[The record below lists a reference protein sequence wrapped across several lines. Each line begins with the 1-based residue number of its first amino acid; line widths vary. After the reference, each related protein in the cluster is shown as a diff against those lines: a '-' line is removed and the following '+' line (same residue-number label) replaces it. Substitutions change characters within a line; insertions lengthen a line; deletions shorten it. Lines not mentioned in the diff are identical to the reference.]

1 MTIDGA
7 GTSTFDGA
15 NTPAITFYNLTSTTA
30 GKTLTFTA
38 AKTFRINGKLTIA
51 GVSGNQITINST
63 DPTTPTQWKI
73 DHQGTED
80 VTYASIRDSGCET
93 GTTNISLNNTSTD
106 VSGNDYTCWLFP
118 SLSFTLSNT
127 SVSMNLTGPTWTNT
141 ASTTATISSRSEFGY
156 KLTAYITDLLKHVV
170 NPAVNIPNWTGTNA
184 APTVF
189 DETCVTNSAKCGW
202 GYNTNDAD
210 LTQFTDSTYYAGF
223 VTSASAPGEIVAQ
236 SASDVTND
244 ATIITY
250 RTSVGVSQQSGE
262 YQTTIIYIV
271 TPQF

>member
-1 MTIDGA
+1 
-7 GTSTFDGA
+7 
-15 NTPAITFYNLTSTTA
+15 
-30 GKTLTFTA
+30 
-38 AKTFRINGKLTIA
+38 
-51 GVSGNQITINST
+51 
-63 DPTTPTQWKI
+63 
-73 DHQGTED
+73 
-80 VTYASIRDSGCET
+80 
-93 GTTNISLNNTSTD
+93 
-106 VSGNDYTCWLFP
+106 
-118 SLSFTLSNT
+118 
-127 SVSMNLTGPTWTNT
+127 MNLTGPTWTNT

-189 DETCVTNSAKCGW
+189 DETCVANSAKCGW

-210 LTQFTDSTYYAGF
+210 LTQFTSTKYAGF